1 MCDNDNVEDFNLYKQ
16 EVPLLFSIQNQ
27 NSQHI
32 HEPDKPKYS
41 INKEDLFKVLA
52 KGYNSIM
59 SHRFDWKSRQ
69 RCMCEP
75 VELPG
80 SWWGRWPRTRSSQ
93 GYRGQQCQ
101 APSCCSWWLQRSAP
115 GMCALSWW
123 EAEAW
128 RADFAILHFTF
139 SVKINVSK

>member
-59 SHRFDWKSRQ
+59 SHRFD
-69 RCMCEP
+69 
-75 VELPG
+75 
-80 SWWGRWPRTRSSQ
+80 
-93 GYRGQQCQ
+93 
-101 APSCCSWWLQRSAP
+101 
-115 GMCALSWW
+115 
-123 EAEAW
+123 
-128 RADFAILHFTF
+128 
-139 SVKINVSK
+139 